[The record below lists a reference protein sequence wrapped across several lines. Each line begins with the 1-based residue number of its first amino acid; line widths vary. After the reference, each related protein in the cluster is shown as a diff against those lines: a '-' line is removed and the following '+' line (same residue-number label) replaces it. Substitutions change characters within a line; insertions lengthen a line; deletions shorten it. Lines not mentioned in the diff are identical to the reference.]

1 MASRRLGNE
10 VANYR
15 QVLFIGDSTHGEF
28 SAALSWLQGQGDVVL
43 QDTVD
48 AGLAWLESSNQQPSV
63 IVLGVARRGEHES
76 KGLAQVTRLVP
87 LARAIALVGSWCE
100 GETRSGKPPKG
111 WRRIYWHQFGRWAA
125 GELLA
130 PNREDAGDWKLH
142 PAHLPRTS
150 TESERAFTW
159 SRWSLPAGDGRVAVN
174 TVRRVDYE
182 ALAKVCAVAEYDAI
196 WCQDGDGDSIATV
209 NCVLWDRRGLQGAE
223 LRELMHWRECW
234 EELPVIATIGFPRPQ
249 DYRLVEQ
256 QVVQGIVGK
265 PFVLPDLVFALK
277 QAAAV
282 SSSKGEA
289 A

>member
-1 MASRRLGNE
+1 MGS
-10 VANYR
+10 YR
-15 QVLFIGDSTHGEF
+15 QVLFIGDSSYGEF
-28 SAALSWLQGQGDVVL
+28 SAALNWLQRQGDVVL

-48 AGLAWLESSNQQPSV
+48 AGLAWLESSNHQPSV

-130 PNREDAGDWKLH
+130 PTREDAGDWKLH

-150 TESERAFTW
+150 TEGERAFTW
-159 SRWSLPAGDGRVAVN
+159 SRWSLPIGGGRIAVN
-174 TVRRVDYE
+174 AVRRVDYE
-182 ALAKVCAVAEYDAI
+182 ALAEVCAVAEYDPI
-196 WCQDGDGDSIATV
+196 WCQEADGDSIATV
-209 NCVLWDRRGLQGAE
+209 SCVLWDRRGLQGSE
-223 LRELMHWRECW
+223 LRELMAWRERW
-234 EELPVIATIGFPRPQ
+234 KELPVIATIGFPRSQ

-256 QVVQGIVGK
+256 QVVQAIVGK
-265 PFVLPDLVFALK
+265 PFVLPELLFAL
-277 QAAAV
+277 QRAAGV
-282 SSSKGEA
+282 SSCKGEA